1 MCFICGLCFRTF
13 PVVSRCT
20 VLYDL
25 TNLQPY
31 PCLVYGVRV
40 AMFGGEQDCSVSKI
54 TFDVTEIAW
63 AYVNSM
69 FS

>member
-1 MCFICGLCFRTF
+1 MCFIFGLCFRTF
-13 PVVSRCT
+13 LVVRRFT
-20 VLYDL
+20 VLFDL
-25 TNLQPY
+25 TMLQPY

-54 TFDVTEIAW
+54 TFDVTMSAW